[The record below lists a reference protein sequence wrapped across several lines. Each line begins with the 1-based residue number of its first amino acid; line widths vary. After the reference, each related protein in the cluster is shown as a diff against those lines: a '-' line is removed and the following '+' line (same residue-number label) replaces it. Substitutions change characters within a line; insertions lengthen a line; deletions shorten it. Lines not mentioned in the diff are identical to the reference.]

1 MEISNPYQP
10 LLSVD
15 DGENNVSQQELA
27 AQAQERQTAEKRL
40 VRKLDTRLLPFL
52 SFMYL
57 FSSLDRSSLGNAVL
71 DNFEQDVGITPD
83 QFNTCVTIFYVCWI
97 FDLSDSKQYSTKAI
111 YSQEM
116 ASIAMLTQLPLLMIC
131 WGSIAC
137 LHAAVKNYQQ
147 LMTLRFFLGFFEA
160 GFFPGVVYFLTLFY
174 KKNEMA
180 TRIALFWGSTVAAHA
195 YAGVLAYG
203 ILQLRGNGGL
213 TGWQWLFLIEGIPT
227 VVVAVVSFFYLPASP
242 STWSMFTEEE
252 KILAIERLNEGGEIT
267 NHHITLGDLDA
278 SNKKQAL
285 KALTDWKVWMYM
297 VMFFCGSVPN
307 TSISNFLPS
316 IVKGMGYNDKL
327 SANLMSAPP
336 YVGAV
341 FVMIAGAYSS
351 DRRKDRAF
359 HAIAGACVCM
369 IGYIILTVCT
379 TRPALYTGVC
389 IAVAGI
395 FVINPIVNAWLT
407 GNIAPDM
414 KKGVATAMAVS
425 ANNSAGLLG
434 SNIYRHSDA
443 PRYLRGHIANLIFI
457 VIFICLAL
465 TQRFLL
471 QRANKK
477 KYEEK
482 SKLTADELQQVL
494 ENDSRVGDESLDYV
508 YRL

>member
-1 MEISNPYQP
+1 MSSSTIE
-10 LLSVD
+10 LVD
-15 DGENNVSQQELA
+15 SQNRVLV
-27 AQAQERQTAEKRL
+27 EKRL
-40 VRKLDTRLLPFL
+40 VRKIDTRLLPFL

-83 QFNTCVTIFYVCWI
+83 QFNTCVTIFYAGFLI
-97 FDLSDSKQYSTKAI
+97 FQIPSNILLKRFTAKKW
-111 YSQEM
+111 
-116 ASIAMLTQLPLLMIC
+116 LPLLMVC
-131 WGSIAC
+131 WGSMAC
-137 LHAAVKNYQQ
+137 LHAAVKNFHQ

-174 KKNEMA
+174 KRNEMA

-203 ILQLRGNGGL
+203 ILQMRGSRGL

-227 VVVAVVSFFYLPASP
+227 VVVAVIAFFYLPASP
-242 STWSMFTEEE
+242 STWSALTEEE
-252 KILAIERLNEGGEIT
+252 KYVALSRLDEDGVHE
-267 NHHITLGDLDA
+267 HITLGDLDT

-297 VMFFCGSVPN
+297 IMFFCGSVPN
-307 TSISNFLPS
+307 TSVSNFLPS
-316 IVKGMGYNDKL
+316 IVKGMGYDDKL

-336 YVGAV
+336 YVAAV
-341 FVMIAGAYSS
+341 FVMIFGAYSS
-351 DRRKDRAF
+351 DRRKERAF
-359 HAIAGACVCM
+359 HAIAGASICL
-369 IGYIILTVCT
+369 IGYIILSASTE
-379 TRPALYTGVC
+379 RPVLYAGVC

-425 ANNSAGLLG
+425 ANNSAGLVG

-443 PRYLRGHIANLIFI
+443 PRYLRGHMINLVFI
-457 VIFICLAL
+457 LLFIIL
-465 TQRFLL
+465 TLVQRFLL
-471 QRANKK
+471 QRANKRK
-477 KYEEK
+477 EVEK
-482 SKLTADELQQVL
+482 QKVL
-494 ENDSRVGDESLDYV
+494 NNEFNEASGNDTKTGDESVDFV

>member
-1 MEISNPYQP
+1 MSGYQP
-10 LLSVD
+10 LVEQPNPIEVTQLD
-15 DGENNVSQQELA
+15 KEL
-27 AQAQERQTAEKRL
+27 ERKL

-83 QFNTCVTIFYVCWI
+83 QFNTCVTIFYAGFLI
-97 FDLSDSKQYSTKAI
+97 FQIPSNILLKRFTAKRW
-111 YSQEM
+111 
-116 ASIAMLTQLPLLMIC
+116 LPLLMVC
-131 WGSIAC
+131 WGSVAI
-137 LHAAVKNYQQ
+137 LHASVKNFAQ

-203 ILQLRGNGGL
+203 ILQLRGSGGL

-227 VVVAVVSFFYLPASP
+227 VIVAAIAFFYLPDSP
-242 STWSMFTEEE
+242 SNWSLFTEEE
-252 KILAIERLNEGGEIT
+252 KLMAVARLEDGIS
-267 NHHITLGDLDA
+267 HHITLGDLDA
-278 SNKKQAL
+278 SNKRQAL
-285 KALTDWKVWMYM
+285 KALTDRKVWMYM
-297 VMFFCGSVPN
+297 IMFFCGSVPN

-336 YVGAV
+336 YLCAV
-341 FVMIAGAYSS
+341 VVMILAAYSS
-351 DRRKDRAF
+351 DRHKDRAY
-359 HAIAGACVCM
+359 HAVAGASVCM
-369 IGYIILTVCT
+369 IGYIILIVCSERT
-379 TRPALYTGVC
+379 ALYTGVC

-414 KKGVATAMAVS
+414 KKSVATAMAVS

-443 PRYLRGHIANLIFI
+443 PRYFRGHLINSIFI
-457 VIFICLAL
+457 SLFVIL
-465 TQRFLL
+465 TIIQRFLL
-471 QRANKK
+471 DRENRRREQQMQKLGS
-477 KYEEK
+477 EE
-482 SKLTADELQQVL
+482 QQSL
-494 ENDSRVGDESLDYV
+494 EQDTRIGDEALDYA
-508 YRL
+508 YKL

>member
-1 MEISNPYQP
+1 METSNPYQP
-10 LLSVD
+10 LLSID
-15 DGENNVSQQELA
+15 DGENNSSISQEEISVHDQGRTL
-27 AQAQERQTAEKRL
+27 AEKKL

-71 DNFEQDVGITPD
+71 DNFEQDIGITPD
-83 QFNTCVTIFYVCWI
+83 QFNTCVTIFYAGFLI
-97 FDLSDSKQYSTKAI
+97 FQIPSNILLKRFTAKRW
-111 YSQEM
+111 
-116 ASIAMLTQLPLLMIC
+116 LPLLMIC
-131 WGSIAC
+131 WGFIAC
-137 LHAAVKNYQQ
+137 LHATVKNYHQ

-227 VVVAVVSFFYLPASP
+227 VVVAVIAFFYLPASP
-242 STWSMFTEEE
+242 STWSIFTEEE
-252 KILAIERLNEGGEIT
+252 KILAIERLDEDGEII

-297 VMFFCGSVPN
+297 IMFFCGSVPN

-316 IVKGMGYNDKL
+316 IVKGMGYDDKL

-341 FVMIAGAYSS
+341 FVMVAGAYSS
-351 DRRKDRAF
+351 DRRKERAF
-359 HAIAGACVCM
+359 HAIAGACICM

-379 TRPALYTGVC
+379 KRPELYAGVC

-407 GNIAPDM
+407 SNIAPDM

-443 PRYLRGHIANLIFI
+443 PRYLRGHVTNLAFI
-457 VIFICLAL
+457 IVFICLAL
-465 TQRFLL
+465 TQRSLL
-471 QRANKK
+471 QRANQKK
-477 KYEEK
+477 HEEK
-482 SKLTADELQQVL
+482 SKLTADELQEML
-494 ENDSRVGDESLDYV
+494 ENDARVGDESLDFT

>member
-1 MEISNPYQP
+1 METSNPYQP

-15 DGENNVSQQELA
+15 DGENNSSVSQQETVQDQDRAL
-27 AQAQERQTAEKRL
+27 AEKKL

-71 DNFEQDVGITPD
+71 DNFEQDIGITPD
-83 QFNTCVTIFYVCWI
+83 QFNTCVTIFYAGFLI
-97 FDLSDSKQYSTKAI
+97 FQIPSNILLKRFTAKRW
-111 YSQEM
+111 
-116 ASIAMLTQLPLLMIC
+116 LPLLMIC

-137 LHAAVKNYQQ
+137 LHATVKNYHQ

-227 VVVAVVSFFYLPASP
+227 VIVAVVAFFYLPVSP
-242 STWSMFTEEE
+242 STWSIFTEEE
-252 KILAIERLNEGGEIT
+252 KLLAIERLNEDGEII
-267 NHHITLGDLDA
+267 NQHITLGDLDA

-285 KALTDWKVWMYM
+285 KALTDWKVWIYM

-316 IVKGMGYNDKL
+316 IVKGMGYDDKL

-341 FVMIAGAYSS
+341 FVMVAGAYSS

-359 HAIAGACVCM
+359 HAIAGACICM
-369 IGYIILTVCT
+369 IGYIVLTVCT
-379 TRPALYTGVC
+379 KRPELYTGVC

-407 GNIAPDM
+407 SNIAPDM

-443 PRYLRGHIANLIFI
+443 PRYLRGHVTNLVFI
-457 VIFICLAL
+457 VVFICLAL
-465 TQRFLL
+465 TQRYLL

-482 SKLTADELQQVL
+482 SKLTADELQEML
-494 ENDSRVGDESLDYV
+494 DNDTRIGDESLDFT

>member
-1 MEISNPYQP
+1 MIK
-10 LLSVD
+10 D
-15 DGENNVSQQELA
+15 GGENNSRILQPEAVEDQDRML
-27 AQAQERQTAEKRL
+27 AEKKL
-40 VRKLDTRLLPFL
+40 IRKIDTRLLPFL

-71 DNFEQDVGITPD
+71 DNFEQDIGITPD
-83 QFNTCVTIFYVCWI
+83 QFNTCVTIFYAGFLI
-97 FDLSDSKQYSTKAI
+97 FQIPSNILLKRFTAKRW
-111 YSQEM
+111 
-116 ASIAMLTQLPLLMIC
+116 LPLLMIC

-137 LHAAVKNYQQ
+137 LHATVKSYHQ

-213 TGWQWLFLIEGIPT
+213 TGWQWLFLIEGMPT
-227 VVVAVVSFFYLPASP
+227 VIVAVIAFFYLPASP
-242 STWSMFTEEE
+242 STWSIFTEEE
-252 KILAIERLNEGGEIT
+252 RILAIERLNEDGEIT

-316 IVKGMGYNDKL
+316 IVKGMGYDDKL

-341 FVMIAGAYSS
+341 FVMVAGAYSS

-359 HAIAGACVCM
+359 HAIAGACICM
-369 IGYIILTVCT
+369 IGYIVLTICT
-379 TRPALYTGVC
+379 ERAELYTGVC

-407 GNIAPDM
+407 SNIAPDM

-443 PRYLRGHIANLIFI
+443 PRYLRGHVTNLVFT
-457 VIFICLAL
+457 VVFICLAL
-465 TQRFLL
+465 TQRYLL
-471 QRANKK
+471 QCANKRK
-477 KYEEK
+477 HEEK
-482 SKLTADELQQVL
+482 AKLTADELQETL
-494 ENDSRVGDESLDYV
+494 DNDTRIGDESLV
-508 YRL
+508 FAYRL

>member
-1 MEISNPYQP
+1 METSNPYQP
-10 LLSVD
+10 LLSID
-15 DGENNVSQQELA
+15 DGENNISQHELA
-27 AQAQERQTAEKRL
+27 AHDQERLAAEKKL

-83 QFNTCVTIFYVCWI
+83 QFNTCVTIFYVGFLI
-97 FDLSDSKQYSTKAI
+97 FQIPSNILLKRFTAKKW
-111 YSQEM
+111 
-116 ASIAMLTQLPLLMIC
+116 LPLLMIC

-174 KKNEMA
+174 KKGEMA

-227 VVVAVVSFFYLPASP
+227 VVVAVISFFYLPGSP

-252 KILAIERLNEGGEIT
+252 KILAIERLNEDGEIT

-316 IVKGMGYNDKL
+316 IVKGMGYDNKL
-327 SANLMSAPP
+327 TANLMSAPP

-359 HAIAGACVCM
+359 HAIAGACICM
-369 IGYIILTVCT
+369 IGYIVLTVCT

-434 SNIYRHSDA
+434 SNIYRQSDA
-443 PRYLRGHIANLIFI
+443 PRYLRGHITNLAFI
-457 VIFICLAL
+457 VVFICLTL

-471 QRANKK
+471 QRANDK

-482 SKLTADELQQVL
+482 AKLTADELQDVL

>member
-1 MEISNPYQP
+1 
-10 LLSVD
+10 
-15 DGENNVSQQELA
+15 
-27 AQAQERQTAEKRL
+27 
-40 VRKLDTRLLPFL
+40 
-52 SFMYL
+52 MYL

-71 DNFEQDVGITPD
+71 DNFEEDIGITPD
-83 QFNTCVTIFYVCWI
+83 QFNMCVTIFYVGFLI
-97 FDLSDSKQYSTKAI
+97 FQVPSNILLKRFTARRW
-111 YSQEM
+111 
-116 ASIAMLTQLPLLMIC
+116 LPLLMVL
-131 WGSIAC
+131 WGSMAC
-137 LHAAVKNYQQ
+137 LHAAVKNYAQ

-160 GFFPGVVYFLTLFY
+160 GFFPGVVFFLTQFY

-203 ILQLRGNGGL
+203 ILQLRGSGSL

-227 VVVAVVSFFYLPASP
+227 VLVAGIAFFYLPESP
-242 STWSMFTEEE
+242 STWSIFTEEE
-252 KILAIERLNEGGEIT
+252 RVLAVTRLNEDGHQDHT
-267 NHHITLGDLDA
+267 HMTLGDLDA

-297 VMFFCGSVPN
+297 IMFFCGSVPN

-316 IVKGMGYNDKL
+316 IVKGMGYDNKL

-341 FVMIAGAYSS
+341 FVMIAAAYSS
-351 DRRKDRAF
+351 DRKRDRAF
-359 HAIAGACVCM
+359 HAIAGASVCL
-369 IGYIILTVCT
+369 IGYIILNVCIE
-379 TRPALYTGVC
+379 RPALYAGVC

-407 GNIAPDM
+407 SNIAPDM
-414 KKGVATAMAVS
+414 KKSVATAMAVS

-443 PRYLRGHIANLIFI
+443 PRYLRGHRINLAFISIFI
-457 VIFICLAL
+457 LL
-465 TQRFLL
+465 TLLQRFLL
-471 QRANKK
+471 NRANEQKK
-477 KYEEK
+477 QEKAKLSEE
-482 SKLTADELQQVL
+482 ELQQIA
-494 ENDSRVGDESLDYV
+494 ENDSRVGDESIEYE

>member
-1 MEISNPYQP
+1 METSNPYQP
-10 LLSVD
+10 LLSID
-15 DGENNVSQQELA
+15 DGENGSSVSQQEIVEDQDRTL
-27 AQAQERQTAEKRL
+27 AEKKL

-71 DNFEQDVGITPD
+71 DNFEQDIGITPD
-83 QFNTCVTIFYVCWI
+83 QFNTCVTIFYAGFLI
-97 FDLSDSKQYSTKAI
+97 FQIPSNILLKRFTAKRW
-111 YSQEM
+111 
-116 ASIAMLTQLPLLMIC
+116 LPLLMVC
-131 WGSIAC
+131 WGCIAC
-137 LHAAVKNYQQ
+137 LHATVKNYHQ

-227 VVVAVVSFFYLPASP
+227 VIVAVAAFFYLPASP
-242 STWSMFTEEE
+242 STWSVFTEEE
-252 KILAIERLNEGGEIT
+252 KLLAIERLNEDGEII
-267 NHHITLGDLDA
+267 NQHITLGDLDA

-316 IVKGMGYNDKL
+316 IVKGMGYDDKL

-341 FVMIAGAYSS
+341 FVMVAGAYSS

-359 HAIAGACVCM
+359 HAIAGACICM
-369 IGYIILTVCT
+369 IGYIVLTVCT
-379 TRPALYTGVC
+379 KRPELYTGVC

-407 GNIAPDM
+407 SNIAPDM

-443 PRYLRGHIANLIFI
+443 PRYLRGHITNLVFI
-457 VIFICLAL
+457 VVFICLAL
-465 TQRFLL
+465 AQRYLL
-471 QRANKK
+471 QRANQK

-482 SKLTADELQQVL
+482 SKLTEDELQEML
-494 ENDSRVGDESLDYV
+494 DNDARIGDESLDFT

>member
-1 MEISNPYQP
+1 M
-10 LLSVD
+10 LKD
-15 DGENNVSQQELA
+15 DGENNSNVSQQEDVQDQDKAL
-27 AQAQERQTAEKRL
+27 AEKKL

-71 DNFEQDVGITPD
+71 DNFEEDIGITPD
-83 QFNTCVTIFYVCWI
+83 QFNTCVTIFYAGFLI
-97 FDLSDSKQYSTKAI
+97 FQIPSNILLKRFTAKRW
-111 YSQEM
+111 
-116 ASIAMLTQLPLLMIC
+116 LPLLMIC

-137 LHAAVKNYQQ
+137 LHATVKNYHQ

-227 VVVAVVSFFYLPASP
+227 VIVAVVAFFYLPASP
-242 STWSMFTEEE
+242 STWSVFTEEE
-252 KILAIERLNEGGEIT
+252 KLLAIERLNEDGEII

-316 IVKGMGYNDKL
+316 IVKGMGYDDKL

-341 FVMIAGAYSS
+341 FVMVAGAYSS

-359 HAIAGACVCM
+359 HAITGACICM
-369 IGYIILTVCT
+369 VGYIVLTVCT
-379 TRPALYTGVC
+379 KRPELYTGVC

-407 GNIAPDM
+407 SNIAPDM

-443 PRYLRGHIANLIFI
+443 PRYLRGHITNLVFI
-457 VIFICLAL
+457 VVFICLAL
-465 TQRFLL
+465 TQRYLL

-482 SKLTADELQQVL
+482 SKLTADELQEML
-494 ENDSRVGDESLDYV
+494 DNDTRIGDESLDYT